1 MELME
6 FRDSAKFFPK
16 YYSGHEYTQTDVA
29 SMAHKFEFAIRVEVS
44 DLMSGLG
51 EISKALEKGDIA
63 AVKEGIKAMDLYLEC
78 LDKYFLYR
86 DEGYGD

>member
-1 MELME
+1 MKLMN
-6 FRDSAKFFPK
+6 FRDNAKFYPK
-16 YYSGHEYTQTDVA
+16 YYSEHEYTQVEVA

-63 AVKEGIKAMDLYLEC
+63 AAKEGVEAMDGYLEC
-78 LDKYFLYR
+78 LDNYFLYR